1 MSGSIVR
8 LWLFLFVPFVILV
21 LTFLSG
27 VVVPHQD
34 LWGHATF
41 HLIYLPVLA
50 VSCWALW
57 RFIGAAPTRTQ
68 RVIAGLMLFLQ
79 SVAIFGHAGEL
90 VTVIQN
96 GFFNAP
102 ESIFMENPTHVL
114 RKLRDLGHH
123 AEPGPADRADHH
135 GPHPAPV
142 GPHGQAARILISS
155 GML

>member
-1 MSGSIVR
+1 MSSSIVR
-8 LWLFLFVPFVILV
+8 LWLLLFLPFAILV
-21 LTFLSG
+21 FTFLSG

-57 RFIGAAPTRTQ
+57 RFIGAAPTRAQ

-102 ESIFMENPTHVL
+102 ESIFMENPHMFFAKFAILGIMLSLVL
-114 RKLRDLGHH
+114 LIALSITAFIQRRWGRTARL
-123 AEPGPADRADHH
+123 PA
-135 GPHPAPV
+135 
-142 GPHGQAARILISS
+142 S
-155 GML
+155 

>member
-1 MSGSIVR
+1 MSRSIGR

-21 LTFLSG
+21 LSFTGL
-27 VVVPHQD
+27 VVPHQD
-34 LWGHATF
+34 LWGHAAF

-79 SVAIFGHAGEL
+79 SIAIFGHAGEL

-102 ESIFMENPTHVL
+102 ESIFKENPHMFFAKFAILGIMLSLVL
-114 RKLRDLGHH
+114 LIALTITAFIQRRWGRKAWL
-123 AEPGPADRADHH
+123 PA
-135 GPHPAPV
+135 
-142 GPHGQAARILISS
+142 S
-155 GML
+155 

>member
-1 MSGSIVR
+1 MSASIVR

-27 VVVPHQD
+27 LVVPHRD
-34 LWGHATF
+34 LWGHAAF

-57 RFIGAAPTRTQ
+57 RFIGAAPTRTL

-79 SVAIFGHAGEL
+79 SIAIFGHAGEL

-96 GFFNAP
+96 GFFRAP
-102 ESIFMENPTHVL
+102 ESIFMENPHMFFANFAILGIVPSLVL
-114 RKLRDLGHH
+114 LIALTITAFIQRRRGRTVRL
-123 AEPGPADRADHH
+123 PA
-135 GPHPAPV
+135 
-142 GPHGQAARILISS
+142 S
-155 GML
+155 

>member
-1 MSGSIVR
+1 MRGSVAR
-8 LWLFLFVPFVILV
+8 LWLFLFLPYVILV

-27 VVVPHQD
+27 LVVPHQA

-50 VSCWALW
+50 ISCWALW

-90 VTVIQN
+90 VTVIQH

-102 ESIFMENPTHVL
+102 YSLFMENPHMFFAKFAILGIHLSLLLLIVL
-114 RKLRDLGHH
+114 SVTALIQRRWGRAASL
-123 AEPGPADRADHH
+123 PAC
-135 GPHPAPV
+135 
-142 GPHGQAARILISS
+142 
-155 GML
+155 

>member
-1 MSGSIVR
+1 MTG
-8 LWLFLFVPFVILV
+8 F
-21 LTFLSG
+21 
-27 VVVPHQD
+27 VVPHQD
-34 LWGHATF
+34 RWGHAAF

-57 RFIGAAPTRTQ
+57 RFIGAAPTRTL

-102 ESIFMENPTHVL
+102 ESIFNENPHMFFAKFAILGIMLSLVL
-114 RKLRDLGHH
+114 LVALTITAFIQRRWG
-123 AEPGPADRADHH
+123 RT
-135 GPHPAPV
+135 
-142 GPHGQAARILISS
+142 ARLPTA
-155 GML
+155 

>member
-1 MSGSIVR
+1 MSGSIGR

-21 LTFLSG
+21 VTFMTG
-27 VVVPHQD
+27 FVVPHQD
-34 LWGHATF
+34 RWGHAAF

-57 RFIGAAPTRTQ
+57 RFIGAAPTRTL

-102 ESIFMENPTHVL
+102 ESIFSENPHMFFAKFAILGIMLSLVL
-114 RKLRDLGHH
+114 LVALTITAFIQRRWGRTARL
-123 AEPGPADRADHH
+123 PAA
-135 GPHPAPV
+135 
-142 GPHGQAARILISS
+142 
-155 GML
+155 